1 MSAFSN
7 FGETPF
13 PDDIKHSQKM
23 RYAGFTI
30 HSEYISMRDGIKL
43 AITYCLPKDLPANQK
58 LPTALF
64 LTRYWR
70 TVQLRFPLN
79 RIFSETYGNR
89 PVTEL
94 FTGRGYAIIYV
105 DCRGTGASYG
115 TRPFP
120 FSLVEILDVND
131 ITNWVIQQ
139 PWSNGEVVTFGISY
153 VGTMAELTARN
164 KHPALKAIAPLHC
177 LFDAYTEVAN
187 PGGIYDNAFMT
198 MWSQLGRGLD
208 QNNSRALRK
217 LSRLTWLL
225 TQGVKPVKSD
235 IDQKMLVEATQEHLG
250 NVYVHEICQNNP
262 YRDDEMRVDDISYA
276 YDIISIFSYQKEIE
290 ESSVPYYNLCSWF
303 DSGYSDGV
311 IKRFQTFRNSGIF
324 VLGDWNH
331 GFLSTANTF
340 NPKKKIIPVRSDKEA
355 RAKIYHHLIDF
366 FDRCLKGDVPSEK
379 TLYYYTLGE
388 EKWKKTHEWPPRGY
402 KMQRWF
408 SGTNNSL
415 TTKEPTER
423 SGVDNYI
430 VDFNATTGNRNRWW
444 ALLALPVDYSN
455 RTEQDKLCL
464 SYTSDPLNKDTEISG
479 HAIVSLYLSSTHEDG
494 AIYVYLE
501 DVDNHGNVTYLTEG
515 QLRFIHRK
523 ISSEKPIYLV
533 NIPYHSFKKED
544 AQPMVPGEITKI
556 EFGLLPISAL
566 IRKGH
571 RIRVA
576 ISCHDKDT
584 FRRYPVEGNPTISIE
599 RNTDYSS
606 FIDLPIITK

>member
-1 MSAFSN
+1 MNDFSN
-7 FGETPF
+7 IGETPF
-13 PDDIKHSQKM
+13 PDDIIHSQKM
-23 RYAGFTI
+23 LFTGFTI
-30 HSEYISMRDGIKL
+30 HSEYISMRDSIKL
-43 AITYCLPKDLPANQK
+43 AITYCLPKDLPTNQK

-79 RIFSETYGNR
+79 RIYPETYGNR
-89 PVTEL
+89 PMTEL
-94 FTGRGYAIIYV
+94 FTGRGYGIIYV

-120 FSLVEILDVND
+120 FSLDEILDVND
-131 ITNWVIQQ
+131 ISDWVIKQ

-164 KHPALKAIAPLHC
+164 KNPLLRAIAPLHC
-177 LFDAYTEVAN
+177 FFDAYTEVSN

-198 MWSQLGRGLD
+198 MWSHLGRGLD

-217 LSRLTWLL
+217 LSFLTWLL
-225 TQGVKPVKSD
+225 TKGVKPIKSD
-235 IDQKMLVEATQEHLG
+235 IDQKMLHEVTKEHLE
-250 NVYVHEICQNNP
+250 NVYVHEICQDNP
-262 YRDDEMRVDDISYA
+262 YRDDELTVGDSTYT

-290 ESSVPYYNLCSWF
+290 ESSVPYYNLCSWY
-303 DSGYSDGV
+303 DSGYSDAV
-311 IKRFQTFRNSGIF
+311 IKRFKTLKNPGIF

-331 GFLSTANTF
+331 GFLSTANTY
-340 NPKKKIIPVRSDKEA
+340 NPKKKIIPVKSDKEA
-355 RAKIYHHLIDF
+355 RAKIFHHLIDF
-366 FDRCLKGDVPSEK
+366 FDRCLKEDGPSEK
-379 TLYYYTLGE
+379 TLYYYTIGE
-388 EKWKKTHEWPPRGY
+388 ERWKKTHMWPPQGHT
-402 KMQRWF
+402 MQRWF
-408 SGTNNSL
+408 FRANNSL
-415 TTKEPTER
+415 KSTEPEER

-444 ALLALPVDYSN
+444 TLLTFPVDYSN

-464 SYTSDPLNKDTEISG
+464 TYTSEPLNKDIEITG
-479 HAIVSLYLSSTHEDG
+479 NAIISLYLSTTHEDG

-501 DVDNHGNVTYLTEG
+501 DVDNLGNVTYLTEG
-515 QLRFIHRK
+515 QLRLIHRK
-523 ISSEKPIYLV
+523 FSLEKPPYQINV
-533 NIPYHSFKKED
+533 PYHSFKKED
-544 AQPMVPGEITKI
+544 AQPMVPGEVTKI

-584 FRRYPVEGNPTISIE
+584 FRRYPAEGNPTISIE
-599 RNTDYSS
+599 RNSDYTS
-606 FIDLPIITK
+606 FVDLPIITE